1 MIEAKACFV
10 LPKGTKLIINDAL
23 YSSRSRRNLLSFKDI
38 RRNGYHLETMTEN
51 NIEYLQITS
60 INNGKKSIMERMKG
74 LSSGLYFTY
83 INQTEINLISTR
95 KGIDNKIF
103 TLWHDRLGH
112 PGDIMMRRIIES
124 SNGHPLKD
132 LKILLSKDLSCGACS
147 LGKMITR
154 PSINKLENESPLF
167 LERIQG
173 DICGP
178 ITPPC
183 GPFRYFMV
191 LIDASSR
198 WSHVCLLAS
207 RNVAFA
213 RLLAQIIQLRAHF
226 PDYQI
231 KKIRLD
237 NAGEFTS
244 QSFNDFCMSIGITV
258 EHPVAHVHTQNG
270 LAESLIKRLQLIA
283 RPLLMKSKLPSSAWG
298 HAILHAA
305 ALIRLRPSAS
315 HKYSPLQLVS
325 GREPSLSH
333 LKVFGCGVYVPIS
346 PPQRTKMGPQRRLG
360 IYVGFNSPSIIKYL
374 EPLTGDV
381 FTARFADCQFDETMF
396 PILGGE
402 NKKLDKQDV
411 TWNAS
416 QISFLDPRSG
426 QCELEVQKIIHLQR
440 IANELPDA
448 FTDAKRVTKSY
459 IPALNAPSRIDIP
472 ETLDESNVRRKRGRP
487 VGSKDTNPRRRKEQ
501 NTTRKV
507 QEVVINKIPKEI
519 NNNTEYVDKS
529 LEDDHVPNEYEISI
543 NFVQNGTTWNRNK
556 TRVDEIF
563 AYAIASEIIN
573 DEITV
578 PKSIGECRQR
588 NDWQKW
594 QDAIQ
599 AELDSLEKRQVFGP
613 VTLTPNK
620 VKPVGY
626 KWVFAIKRNE
636 KNETVRY
643 NAFLIILANV
653 ERLQMRLMDVA
664 TAYLYGS
671 LDSDIYMKIP
681 EGMKMPEALY
691 VDDLNIIGNLDEI
704 EHTTNLLKNEFEMKD
719 LDKILK
725 RFNMNKAHPLSLL
738 MVGRSLDRELDP
750 FRPKEHDEDILGP
763 EIPYLSAIGALMYLA
778 SNIRLDIAFF
788 IGYADAG
795 YLFDPHKARSQTGY
809 VFTYGDTAISWRST
823 KQSLTAT
830 SSNHDELIALYEAGR
845 ECVWLRS
852 MIQHIQEECGLKS
865 IKGNPTILYED
876 NAACIAQIKEGYI
889 KGDNTKH
896 ISLKFFFTYDLQKDG
911 LIDVC
916 QVRSSDNL
924 ADLLTKS
931 LPAKVFELLVR
942 KIGLRR
948 LKDIH

>member
-1 MIEAKACFV
+1 MEKGEDECLVDSGTTNTILKNKNYFYEFHIANANVNTICGTSNLIEGYGKACFV

-325 GREPSLSH
+325 EREPSLSR

-346 PPQRTKMGPQRRLG
+346 PPQRTKMGPQRKLG
-360 IYVGFNSPSIIKYL
+360 IYVGFNSPLIIKYL
-374 EPLTGDV
+374 EPLTGDI
-381 FTARFADCQFDETMF
+381 FTAHFADCQFDETMF
-396 PILGGE
+396 LILGRE
-402 NKKLDKQDV
+402 NKKLNKQDV

-448 FTDAKRVTKSY
+448 FTYTKRVTKSY

-472 ETLDESNVRRKRGRP
+472 ETLDESNVRRKRERP
-487 VGSKDTNPRRRKEQ
+487 VGSKDTNPRKGNSR
-501 NTTRKV
+501 
-507 QEVVINKIPKEI
+507 
-519 NNNTEYVDKS
+519 
-529 LEDDHVPNEYEISI
+529 
-543 NFVQNGTTWNRNK
+543 
-556 TRVDEIF
+556 
-563 AYAIASEIIN
+563 
-573 DEITV
+573 
-578 PKSIGECRQR
+578 
-588 NDWQKW
+588 
-594 QDAIQ
+594 IQ
-599 AELDSLEKRQVFGP
+599 LEKFK
-613 VTLTPNK
+613 L
-620 VKPVGY
+620 
-626 KWVFAIKRNE
+626 
-636 KNETVRY
+636 
-643 NAFLIILANV
+643 
-653 ERLQMRLMDVA
+653 
-664 TAYLYGS
+664 
-671 LDSDIYMKIP
+671 
-681 EGMKMPEALY
+681 
-691 VDDLNIIGNLDEI
+691 
-704 EHTTNLLKNEFEMKD
+704 
-719 LDKILK
+719 
-725 RFNMNKAHPLSLL
+725 
-738 MVGRSLDRELDP
+738 
-750 FRPKEHDEDILGP
+750 
-763 EIPYLSAIGALMYLA
+763 
-778 SNIRLDIAFF
+778 
-788 IGYADAG
+788 
-795 YLFDPHKARSQTGY
+795 
-809 VFTYGDTAISWRST
+809 
-823 KQSLTAT
+823 
-830 SSNHDELIALYEAGR
+830 
-845 ECVWLRS
+845 
-852 MIQHIQEECGLKS
+852 S
-865 IKGNPTILYED
+865 IK
-876 NAACIAQIKEGYI
+876 
-889 KGDNTKH
+889 
-896 ISLKFFFTYDLQKDG
+896 S
-911 LIDVC
+911 
-916 QVRSSDNL
+916 
-924 ADLLTKS
+924 
-931 LPAKVFELLVR
+931 
-942 KIGLRR
+942 
-948 LKDIH
+948 